1 MPAVATTLIALL
13 TTIDSQRRADYERRL
28 SKFEGALKPLKEQV
42 AALRQKYAA
51 VSITATESVFGY
63 KATAVS
69 VSK

>member
-28 SKFEGALKPLKEQV
+28 SKCEGALKPLKEKV
-42 AALRQKYAA
+42 AALRQTYAG
-51 VSITATESVFGY
+51 VSITATEPVFGY
-63 KATAVS
+63 TATAVS